1 MTHTTTPAIPA
12 ALDEGVMAF
21 VFGDEDV
28 DPGQLVTDGANTP
41 GFVAHLEALERDLT
55 LLKQATAQ
63 RVSDSEARARLQAL
77 REETVRWQANQDS
90 SQASA
95 PSASSAN
102 SANVVD
108 FASARQRLR
117 ARITTYVGILVAAA
131 AAVLLVARPWSG
143 GGKTGEPPA
152 RALTAQ
158 LVASLTDGV
167 GVESGH
173 GFAGPLG
180 PGPRDRG
187 FLLGA
192 ILDLA
197 DPRPDGAPRA
207 DAELQLAQKLV
218 DRVLTGL
225 DAPEAPA
232 ERLQR
237 ARGGCSALLT
247 DAVERGLCDTGLAE
261 YRAQRDAALAR

>member
-1 MTHTTTPAIPA
+1 MTHAITPAIPA

-21 VFGDEDV
+21 VFGDEDI
-28 DPGQLVTDGANTP
+28 DPGQLVTDGANVP

-55 LLKQATAQ
+55 LLKQATGQ

-77 REETVRWQANQDS
+77 REETVRWQAGHN
-90 SQASA
+90 AT
-95 PSASSAN
+95 
-102 SANVVD
+102 NVVSL
-108 FASARQRLR
+108 AGARQRLR
-117 ARITTYVGILVAAA
+117 ARLTTYVGIVVAAA

-143 GGKTGEPPA
+143 DSKTGAPPA
-152 RALTAQ
+152 RELTSQ
-158 LVASLTDGV
+158 LVASLTEGV

-173 GFAGPLG
+173 GFSGPLG

-187 FLLGA
+187 FLLGG

-197 DPRPDGAPRA
+197 TPKPDGTPRA
-207 DAELQLAQKLV
+207 DAELQLAQTLV
-218 DRVLTGL
+218 DRVLVGL
-225 DAPEAPA
+225 DAPEVPA

-237 ARGGCSALLT
+237 ARGGCAALLT
-247 DAVERGLCDTGLAE
+247 DAVERGLCEKGLAE